1 MWFTPQY
8 LFQDV
13 THITPEFLQQKG
25 IRALLLDVDNTLT
38 SHGSQQLSPEI
49 AHWLEQMKQAGIKLV
64 IASNNTHHRVEP
76 FASRIDLPFV
86 AMCCKPLPFG
96 LARARKHLG
105 VGRRELAM
113 VGDQLFTDRLAAAWY
128 GIPGLVVLP
137 MEEDTHKGIR
147 FKRKLEE
154 PFLRRYYK
162 KGGILR

>member
-113 VGDQLFTDRLAAAWY
+113 VGDQLFTDILGARRA
-128 GIPGLVVLP
+128 GIKAFMVEPIQLRGNPGRYLRYAV
-137 MEEDTHKGIR
+137 
-147 FKRKLEE
+147 EE
-154 PFLRRYYK
+154 PFRALGRRR
-162 KGGILR
+162 G